1 MCTTNF
7 IRFKLSFKLEIFPV
21 LVYDKLNVVNSK
33 IVPLQQILIFLNVI
47 QINNLLVILTFFG
60 LIGLKKLF
68 SFE

>member
-33 IVPLQQILIFLNVI
+33 IVPLQQILIFLNVL

-60 LIGLKKLF
+60 LIGWNN
-68 SFE
+68 